1 MALAKEIAAKAET
14 HELWIALSGL
24 FPDTVES
31 LRAIFDSLVP
41 QERVVVWTA
50 PGAVAHL
57 DPPNRWRIMTGE
69 LVREAFLAQLR
80 PDVVHLSSLFEGLG
94 DDTLTSINSFANVSP
109 TAVTLYDLI
118 PLIHPDAH
126 LKEPVVAAW
135 YQRKVDHLRRAHL
148 WLAISKCSRRDGI
161 DRLNLPEEW
170 VVNIGAAADSIFRPT
185 SYSPDEQETLRRR
198 YGLLQPF
205 VMCTGVIEQRKN
217 IEGLISAYARL
228 PSNVRARHQLAV
240 VSKANSEQ
248 IERLTLLAR
257 QSGLQREELVLTGF
271 VPDSDLVALYNICE
285 VFVFPSLHEGFGLP
299 ALEAMSCG
307 AATIGANTSSVPEVI
322 GRNDALFDPQNV
334 NDIAAKL
341 CSVLTDKAFRQDLRQ
356 HAVQQAKN
364 FSWAKTA
371 RHAIDAFER
380 LDRHSQVANV
390 ARIAMSNDYRPR
402 LAYISPLPPERSGI
416 ADYSAELLP
425 ELARHYDIEV
435 IVNQSTVDDPWIR
448 ANVPVRDVSWFDQN
462 ADRYD
467 RVLYHVGNSTYHQHM
482 FGLLERH
489 RGIVVLHDFFLGNVI
504 AHMDGAGYAPGS
516 WDTALYASHGY
527 QAVRERIFARD
538 PSDIAWK
545 YPANLT
551 VLQQADGVIVHS
563 EFARELADVWYGD
576 RYSLDWARIP
586 LLRAQR
592 EASTRVEARKALGL
606 HDRDFLVCCFGM
618 MGPTKLNLRLIDAW
632 FGSTLGADDK
642 CRLVFVGEK
651 DKGKYGVDCS
661 AALSKR
667 PNANRI
673 RSTGFVAPSLYRN
686 YLAAADIAVQLRA
699 LSRGETSASVLE
711 CMSYGLPTVVNALGA
726 AIELPADCI
735 FRLPDPFSSEELIAA
750 LESLWKDQSLRL
762 AIGERARAYIRT
774 DHSPRAISDQYAV
787 AIERFNRTGTRGSIA
802 RLADGIAEIDAAR
815 PEAEADWLKLAQC
828 IRQNEMSFRHGPR
841 QWLVDI
847 SALVRHDPKSGI
859 QRVVRTAMLEW
870 LSEPPSGFRVEPIFC
885 DENGTYRYARRFS
898 TELLRLDA
906 STLVDEPIETRN
918 GDVFVALDLFLQLTP
933 ERRPVYA
940 DFRRRGVRLYF
951 VVYDLLPVLRP
962 DFFPDGLDDYF
973 RNWLLS
979 IAEFADGAVCISR
992 TVADEL
998 VQWLGRAR
1006 IPRERPMNIG
1016 WFHLGANID
1025 LKLVKH
1031 GVDPAFD
1038 RRLVPLRERPSILMV
1053 GTIEPRKGIEQAL
1066 DAFESLWDLGLQV
1079 NLVIAGKVGW
1089 SVELPIIKKLR
1100 VHPEA
1105 GRRLFWFDGASD
1117 EELLRLYETVSGLL
1131 MASEG
1136 EGFGLPLIEAAQHKL
1151 PVLARD
1157 IPVFREVAGVHAS
1170 YFSGLSPDSLA
1181 GALKSWIAA
1190 LGDMSAPNSAGM
1202 QYQTWQESLQR
1213 LTEIVLEGRWHAQ
1226 WSPQRVERGSSAA
1239 KVDGIEKQAVTN
1251 QVGEL
1256 SQPDRRHAALALGS
1270 DANGPRAA
1278 RAPKQFLNEGC
1289 APTAVNSP
1297 SPLNLGA
1304 ATLDSALLRPA
1315 TSVIGL
1321 DCFLHLIYGPNAKL
1335 TENVWQTVRD
1345 ALDKDVVENIS
1356 DIRRVIMTLDRQN
1369 FPTPIDVRFTAT
1381 DLGSAQI
1388 NGISYPIDRHDA
1400 SVSVPGATAG
1410 LWEPHLVACF
1420 RRICRRGSI
1429 AFDIGANVG
1438 YHTLMLAQ
1446 LVGAEGTCYAFE
1458 PNSEN
1463 CRLILL
1469 GTEQNQFANVK
1480 LMPIALSDRPGWAY
1494 FSRHVGSNGGFATCH
1509 AALGDGSGV
1518 VVPVFILDD
1527 LQLPAP
1533 DLIKVDVEGAEYRVL
1548 KGAEKAIGRSRP
1560 AIISEFS
1567 LEMTS
1572 RVSGVSG
1579 AHYLSWIVSMSY
1591 DIYLLDRT
1599 SSRIA
1604 HIQSFEAL
1612 LKGWGNPVRIED
1624 LLFLPREKAQLIA
1637 DALRDSAR

>member
-1 MALAKEIAAKAET
+1 MAAKAEA

-24 FPDTVES
+24 FPDTVEP
-31 LRAIFDSLVP
+31 LRAIFDGLVP

-80 PDVVHLSSLFEGLG
+80 PDVIHISSLFEGLG
-94 DDTLTSINSFANVSP
+94 DDTLTSINSLANVSP

-135 YQRKVDHLRRAHL
+135 YQRKVEHLRRADL
-148 WLAISKCSRRDGI
+148 WLAISECSRRDGI
-161 DRLNLPEEW
+161 DRLSLPEEW
-170 VVNIGAAADSIFRPT
+170 VVNIGAAADGIFRPMN
-185 SYSPDEQETLRRR
+185 YSPDEQETLRRR
-198 YGLLQPF
+198 HGLLQPF

-240 VSKANSEQ
+240 VSKANAEQ
-248 IERLTLLAR
+248 IEGLTRLAR
-257 QSGLQREELVLTGF
+257 QCGLQREELVLTGF
-271 VPDSDLVALYNICE
+271 VPDSDLVALYNLCE
-285 VFVFPSLHEGFGLP
+285 VFVFPSWHEGFGLP

-322 GRNDALFDPQNV
+322 GRDDALFDPQNV
-334 NDIAAKL
+334 DDIAAKL
-341 CSVLTDKAFRQDLRQ
+341 CSVLTDKAFRQDLRR

-380 LDRHSQVANV
+380 LDRHRQVASV
-390 ARIAMSNDYRPR
+390 ARIAMSNDCRPR

-435 IVNQSTVDDPWIR
+435 IVNQSRVDDPWIR
-448 ANVPVRDVSWFDQN
+448 ANVPIRDVSWFDQN

-467 RVLYHVGNSTYHQHM
+467 RVLYHFGNSTYHQHM

-504 AHMDGAGYAPGS
+504 AHMDGVGYAPGF

-527 QAVRERIFARD
+527 HAVQERILAQE

-545 YPANLT
+545 YPVNLAI
-551 VLQQADGVIVHS
+551 LQQADGVIVHS
-563 EFARELADVWYGD
+563 EFARKLADLWYGD
-576 RYSLDWARIP
+576 RYSLDWSKIP

-592 EASTRVEARKALGL
+592 EGPTRADARKALGL

-632 FGSTLGADDK
+632 LGSALAADDK

-651 DKGKYGVDCS
+651 DNGKYGAECS
-661 AALSKR
+661 AALSK
-667 PNANRI
+667 NSDANRI
-673 RSTGFVAPSLYRN
+673 RSTGFVAPSSYRN

-711 CMSYGLPTVVNALGA
+711 CMSYGLPTIVNALGA
-726 AIELPADCI
+726 ATELPADCI
-735 FRLPDPFSSEELIAA
+735 FRLPDPFSSEQLVAA
-750 LESLWKDQSLRL
+750 LELLWKDPSLRL
-762 AIGERARAYIRT
+762 AIGERARAYVRST
-774 DHSPRAISDQYAV
+774 HSPRAAADQYAV
-787 AIERFNRTGTRGSIA
+787 AIERFNRTGSRACIA
-802 RLADGIAEIDAAR
+802 RLSDGIAQVDAAR
-815 PEAEADWLKLAQC
+815 PEAETEWLKLAQC
-828 IRQNEMSFRHGPR
+828 VRQNELSFRHGPR

-870 LSEPPSGFRVEPIFC
+870 LSDPPSGFRVEPIFC
-885 DENGTYRYARRFS
+885 DGDGIYRYARRFS
-898 TELLRLDA
+898 AELLQLPA
-906 STLVDEPIETRN
+906 STLVDEPIETRS
-918 GDVFVALDLFLQLTP
+918 GDVFVAVDLFLQLTP
-933 ERRPVYA
+933 ERRAVYA
-940 DFRRRGVRLYF
+940 GFRLRGVRLYF

-962 DFFPDGLDDYF
+962 EFFPDDVDDYF
-973 RNWLLS
+973 RNWLLL

-998 VQWLGRAR
+998 TQWLGSAR

-1025 LKLVKH
+1025 ARLTEH
-1031 GVDPAFD
+1031 SVDPGFD
-1038 RRLVPLRERPSILMV
+1038 KRLGPLRERPSILMV
-1053 GTIEPRKGIEQAL
+1053 GTIEPRKGVEQAL
-1066 DAFESLWDLGLQV
+1066 DAFESLWEAGLQV

-1089 SVELPIIKKLR
+1089 SVELPVIKKLR
-1100 VHPEA
+1100 AHPEI
-1105 GRRLFWFDGASD
+1105 GRRLFWFDSAGD

-1136 EGFGLPLIEAAQHKL
+1136 EGFGLPLIEAAQHKV
-1151 PVLARD
+1151 PILARD

-1181 GALKSWIAA
+1181 EAMKKWLAA

-1202 QYQTWQESLQR
+1202 HYQTWRESVQQ
-1213 LTEIVLEGRWHAQ
+1213 LTEIILEGRWHAQ
-1226 WSPQRVERGSSAA
+1226 WLPQKPERGSSEA
-1239 KVDGIEKQAVTN
+1239 KVDGTEKQAMAN
-1251 QVGEL
+1251 QIGAL
-1256 SQPDRRHAALALGS
+1256 SQQDPWHATLALGP
-1270 DANGPRAA
+1270 DANGVGSAP
-1278 RAPKQFLNEGC
+1278 APKQFLNE
-1289 APTAVNSP
+1289 ARTPTAFNSP
-1297 SPLNLGA
+1297 SPRNSGA
-1304 ATLDSALLRPA
+1304 ATPDSALLRPA
-1315 TSVIGL
+1315 TSISL
-1321 DCFLHLIYGPNAKL
+1321 DSFLHLIYGSNAKL
-1335 TENVWQTVRD
+1335 TENVWQTVRGS
-1345 ALDKDVVENIS
+1345 LGKDVVENMS
-1356 DIRRVIMTLDRQN
+1356 DIRNVIMTLDRQS
-1369 FPTPIDVRFTAT
+1369 FPTPLDVRFTAA

-1388 NGISYPIDRHDA
+1388 NGISCPVDRHDA
-1400 SVSVPGATAG
+1400 SVSGPSAITGF
-1410 LWEPHLVACF
+1410 WEPHLVACF
-1420 RRICRRGSI
+1420 RRICQRGSI

-1446 LVGAEGTCYAFE
+1446 LVGAEGMCYAFE

-1469 GTEQNQFANVK
+1469 GVEQNQFANVK

-1494 FSRHVGSNGGFATCH
+1494 FSRHVGSNGGFATRD
-1509 AALGDGSGV
+1509 AELGDGRGV
-1518 VVPVFILDD
+1518 VVPVFMLDD
-1527 LQLPAP
+1527 LQLPPP

-1548 KGAEKAIGRSRP
+1548 KGAEKSIGRGRP
-1560 AIISEFS
+1560 IIISEFS

-1572 RVSGVSG
+1572 RVSGVPG
-1579 AHYLSWIVSMSY
+1579 AQYLEWIAALEY
-1591 DIYLLDRT
+1591 DIFLLDRVT
-1599 SSRIA
+1599 SQLVSIPSVP
-1604 HIQSFEAL
+1604 SFLA
-1612 LKGWGNPVRIED
+1612 GWGSHIRIED
-1624 LLFLPREKAQLIA
+1624 LLFVPREKSHLIA
-1637 DALRDSAR
+1637 GN